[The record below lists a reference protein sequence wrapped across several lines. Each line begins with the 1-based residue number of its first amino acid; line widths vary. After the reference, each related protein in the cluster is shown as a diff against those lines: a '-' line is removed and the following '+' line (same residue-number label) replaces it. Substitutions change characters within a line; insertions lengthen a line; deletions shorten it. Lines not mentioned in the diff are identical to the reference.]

1 MSINKFEDWRKQKG
15 IDSIEG
21 KSASEVA
28 SIYNEYNH
36 EQRKAL
42 NDALE
47 QKASSEQVNAIR
59 DEIATMYGKQFET
72 LQEVIKTQ
80 GLELQR
86 IKDTSA
92 KPEKAD
98 SLKSLLAEKKEALK
112 ALKQGKSRE
121 SIRLKVA
128 GAMSLAGNV
137 TGQIPQAYRL
147 PGWND
152 LPQREVRFI
161 NLLSQGSIDSNIV
174 EWVYMANEDGA
185 AGSTAEGAAKNQIDF
200 DLLLGSQRVEK
211 YTDYIKVTDEML
223 DDISFIDNLIQT
235 QLRRK
240 LLQSVEADAYEG
252 NGTSPNLNG
261 VRTVATAWAAGASA
275 GTVDEANIVDV
286 LNVGITQIKLAEQDS
301 PDFILMNPQDVLA
314 LKQVKVSAT
323 DRRYVD
329 MLYMTAEGM
338 SIGGVP
344 IIESTLVTQ
353 DEFLIGNSSM
363 QHMLNKGG
371 IDLEIG
377 YDGNDFTTNFKTIR
391 AEWRG
396 VVYVMN
402 NDRTA
407 FVAGDF
413 TTAKAALET
422 A

>member
-1 MSINKFEDWRKQKG
+1 MSINKFEEWRKSKG
-15 IDSIEG
+15 IESLDG
-21 KSASEVA
+21 MSAGEVA
-28 SIYNEYNH
+28 GIFNEYNH

-42 NDALE
+42 SDAME
-47 QKASSEQVNAIR
+47 SKASSEQVNALR
-59 DEIATMYGKQFET
+59 DEISAMISKQAET
-72 LQEVIKTQ
+72 LTEIIKTQ

-86 IKDTSA
+86 MKDTA
-92 KPEKAD
+92 TKPESAP
-98 SLKSLLAEKKEALK
+98 SLKQLLSDNKDKLT
-112 ALKQGKSRE
+112 ALKQGRTRDNL
-121 SIRLKVA
+121 RLKVA
-128 GAMSLAGNV
+128 GNMSLANNV

-152 LPQREVRFI
+152 IPQREVRFI

-200 DLLLGSQRVEK
+200 DLLLGSERVEK
-211 YTDYIKVTDEML
+211 YTAYIKATDEML

-240 LLQSVEADAYEG
+240 LLQSVESDAYEG
-252 NGTSPNLNG
+252 NGTSPNLRG

-275 GTVDEANIVDV
+275 ASVDEANIVDV
-286 LNVGITQIKLAEQDS
+286 LNVGITQIKLAEQPA
-301 PDFILMNPQDVLA
+301 PDYILMNPQDVLA

-329 MLYMTAEGM
+329 MLYMTAEGL

-353 DEFLIGNSSM
+353 DEFLIGNSGM
-363 QHMLNKGG
+363 QFMLNKGG

-422 A
+422 I